1 VRKTAGWFCRRNR
14 WVVQPVALTNSRNV
28 TLSAL
33 WAVLLGLLLI
43 ALQSIPI
50 AAIALERT
58 ALVVGNSAYR
68 NAPLRNPVND
78 ATDMAQVLEKQLG
91 FEVILRTDVT
101 QQQFEAAAREFRQRL
116 QRRGGVGL
124 FYYAG
129 HGIQADGHNYLI
141 PVSANI
147 DSETDVKYKS
157 VDAGYVLGQ
166 MDEADASLNI
176 VILDAC
182 RNNPYERSF
191 RSASRGLVR
200 LEIPAGELGSLL
212 AYSTAPGTVAADGS
226 GRNSPYTK
234 HLLRALRLPDEN
246 IYRIFQKVRIGVHK
260 ETSGQQ
266 IPWVSESLM
275 GDFYFLRSQVD
286 AIDKTSPEVTP
297 TRPGPTK
304 QTATLTVRSNVYGD
318 QVYIDGQFKG
328 STRLDLEL
336 EPGWHAVTVEKED
349 YAPFEERILLASAEH
364 RTVRAQLQRPSSIPS
379 EAQLRRAGLRQLSDD
394 ELMELHA
401 GRTLYLEDLRA
412 GTAIPAYFLPTGW
425 RRLMF
430 EGRYFEGHYW
440 VSNDTLC
447 AESVRGGD
455 VCTPLFKDGDIYRL
469 CDPRDDG
476 ECRWVIR
483 RIEAGNPEG
492 LQPQPQ
498 HESQPETWIE
508 PVTGMEFVWIPS
520 GCIDMGSPKTE
531 EGRNDDER
539 QHRVCI
545 EGFWLGKHEVTNV
558 QYRRFSGG
566 HDSGEHRGQTLNGD
580 DHPVVM
586 VDWNAADAFAEWLS
600 QQTGAHL
607 RLPTEA
613 EWEYAARAGTGTV
626 RYWGDDPGT
635 HEACAYA
642 NVYDRT
648 AESMFVSGRPHH
660 ACEDRHAVT
669 APVGQFQPNA
679 FGLYDILGNAWE
691 WTCSVYDEAY
701 RGAEKD
707 CASKGSGAQRVIRG
721 GSWDIPPHLARS
733 AGRGE
738 ATPDDR
744 SDYLGFRLARIP

>member
-1 VRKTAGWFCRRNR
+1 MSQILAWSRQVTAKHALFLFDSCFSGTVFKTKALPKQPPHISRATALPVRQFITAGNAGEQ
-14 WVVQPVALTNSRNV
+14 VQARSVFTPAFVDALTYGWGDTNKDGYITGVELGLYLEAKVPQHAQQSPQFGKHPDYPLSRGDFV
-28 TLSAL
+28 FTLSDDITEQAP
-33 WAVLLGLLLI
+33 ATTSPTPAPV
-43 ALQSIPI
+43 Q
-50 AAIALERT
+50 
-58 ALVVGNSAYR
+58 VQGNVQVNV
-68 NAPLRNPVND
+68 NAPATVYIND
-78 ATDMAQVLEKQLG
+78 KRVGEAQPESPLNHQGVAIGRAEVRVEAPGFKSATRRAQVKRGEWTRLVFTLEP
-91 FEVILRTDVT
+91 
-101 QQQFEAAAREFRQRL
+101 L
-116 QRRGGVGL
+116 Q
-124 FYYAG
+124 
-129 HGIQADGHNYLI
+129 
-141 PVSANI
+141 
-147 DSETDVKYKS
+147 
-157 VDAGYVLGQ
+157 
-166 MDEADASLNI
+166 
-176 VILDAC
+176 
-182 RNNPYERSF
+182 
-191 RSASRGLVR
+191 
-200 LEIPAGELGSLL
+200 
-212 AYSTAPGTVAADGS
+212 
-226 GRNSPYTK
+226 
-234 HLLRALRLPDEN
+234 
-246 IYRIFQKVRIGVHK
+246 
-260 ETSGQQ
+260 
-266 IPWVSESLM
+266 
-275 GDFYFLRSQVD
+275 
-286 AIDKTSPEVTP
+286 
-297 TRPGPTK
+297 
-304 QTATLTVRSNVYGD
+304 QTARLTVRSNVYD
-318 QVYIDGQFKG
+318 DRVYIDGQFKG

-379 EAQLRRAGLRQLSDD
+379 EAQLRRASLRQLSDD

-412 GTAIPAYFLPTGW
+412 GTAIPVYFLPTGW

-447 AESVRGGD
+447 AESLRGGE

-498 HESQPETWIE
+498 HEGQPATWIE

-531 EGRNDDER
+531 EGRSDNER

-558 QYRRFSGG
+558 QYRRFSSG
-566 HDSGEHRGQTLNGD
+566 HDSGEHRGQTLNGN

-586 VDWNAADAFAEWLS
+586 VESNAADAFAEWLS

-607 RLPTEA
+607 RLPTEV

-635 HEACAYA
+635 HQACAYA